1 VSEPAYNAIAVTNP
15 PRGAITGLT
24 ERARGGD
31 MLALEQLVPLV
42 YGELRRLAARYMR
55 RERPGQSLQA
65 TALVHE
71 AYLRLFKDDDLSFQN
86 RAHFLGIAARS
97 MRQILVEHA
106 RARDAA
112 KRGGERRR
120 ITLDEGVA
128 VGQPLDVDVLALDE
142 VLERLAAR
150 DPHQARIVE
159 LRYFGGLTN
168 EETAEALGVSPATV
182 KREWAVARAW
192 LFRELTR

>member
-1 VSEPAYNAIAVTNP
+1 VSTPTP
-15 PRGAITGLT
+15 GAITRLIAD
-24 ERARGGD
+24 ARGGD
-31 MLALEQLVPLV
+31 TLALEKLVPLV
-42 YGELRRLAARYMR
+42 YSELRRLAARYMR

-71 AYLRLFKDDDLSFQN
+71 AYLRLLKDDDLSIQN

-120 ITLDEGVA
+120 ITLDEAVA
-128 VGQPLDVDVLALDE
+128 AGEPLDVDLLALDE
-142 VLERLAAR
+142 ALERLAQR
-150 DPHQARIVE
+150 DAQQSRIVE
-159 LRYFGGLTN
+159 LRFFGGLTN
-168 EETAEALGVSPATV
+168 EETAEALGISPATV
-182 KREWAVARAW
+182 KRAWAVARAW

>member
-1 VSEPAYNAIAVTNP
+1 VSTPTPGAVT
-15 PRGAITGLT
+15 RLIAD
-24 ERARGGD
+24 ARGGD
-31 MLALEQLVPLV
+31 TLALEKLVPLV
-42 YGELRRLAARYMR
+42 YSELRRLAARYMR

-71 AYLRLFKDDDLSFQN
+71 AYLRLLKDDDLSYQN

-106 RARDAA
+106 RARDAD

-120 ITLDEGVA
+120 ITLDESVA
-128 VGQPLDVDVLALDE
+128 AGEPLDVDLLALDE
-142 VLERLAAR
+142 ALERLAQRNA
-150 DPHQARIVE
+150 QQSQIVE

-168 EETAEALGVSPATV
+168 EETAEALGISPATV
-182 KREWAVARAW
+182 KRAWAVARAW